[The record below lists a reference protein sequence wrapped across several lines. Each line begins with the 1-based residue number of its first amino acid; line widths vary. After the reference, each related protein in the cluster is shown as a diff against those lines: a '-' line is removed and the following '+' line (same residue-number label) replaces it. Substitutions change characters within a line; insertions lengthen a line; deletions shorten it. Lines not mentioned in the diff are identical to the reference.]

1 MHTRLLSFLSDFERS
16 LQADD
21 PSPSDGSWST
31 TRTVNFHLGLARLV
45 LGVQLPENTKEP
57 RGSLFLQSY
66 ELADGTPCVRIALAW
81 TGTEEPVTRVI
92 YSKPDTNWLSEARR
106 VAAEWMGGPPAK
118 IEPAVTEDLAPLA
131 AAAAAV

>member
-1 MHTRLLSFLSDFERS
+1 MHTRLLSFLSDFERT

-31 TRTVNFHLGLARLV
+31 LRTVNFHLGLARLI
-45 LGVQLPENTKEP
+45 LGVQLPAGGKEA

-66 ELADGTPCVRIALAW
+66 QLADGTPCLRVALAW
-81 TGTEEPVTRVI
+81 TGASAPVTRVI
-92 YSKPDTNWLSEARR
+92 YSQPETNWLSEARR

-118 IEPAVTEDLAPLA
+118 VEVAPAEDIPSLA
-131 AAAAAV
+131 AEAV